1 MTVSCVHGN
10 VSVCVC
16 VSQKGVWH
24 HQHHTYILFL
34 FLFSVTWYISHTSRR
49 RRRRIRR
56 QSAFKWFMMVGVEVG
71 VCEGGPKHRLPRP
84 LRRRKHCVIL
94 KNHMTTNEDP
104 RLTSITSVLAS
115 TDLYN
120 FCCCYCSCYDY
131 VVMVALKTR
140 FLHRKCNIHYILI
153 TFSVNK

>member
-1 MTVSCVHGN
+1 MTVSCVHVN

-49 RRRRIRR
+49 RRIRR
-56 QSAFKWFMMVGVEVG
+56 QSAFKWFMVVGVEVG

-115 TDLYN
+115 TDLHN
-120 FCCCYCSCYDY
+120 FCCCYRSSYDD
-131 VVMVALKTR
+131 VVMVALMTR